1 LKIISLEST
10 SEDLIINKS
19 KFIGLSF
26 IITTRDSALEK
37 IKCLQSAHPSC
48 SHIAYAY
55 QTYSGNSIEPYF
67 NDAGEPSGTAGKPL
81 LNILENQNIVNTC
94 LAVVRYYGGINLGTG
109 GLARA
114 YSKAGML
121 ALKRSKVSDFTL
133 NNYYLLSFKYS
144 MLDSI
149 THVIYSNNGSI
160 VDKQFTEEIQLKVK
174 ITPKGVQEI
183 VARFPLI
190 NIEEIS
196 Q

>member
-160 VDKQFTEEIQLKVK
+160 IDKQFTEEIQLKVK

>member
-1 LKIISLEST
+1 MKIISLEST